1 MDDSIS
7 LILYRIQKSCIEI
20 SKLLHDEDLYKL
32 SSLSDK
38 INKSGDDMKKLDQ
51 QANDILKKNLIDLSC
66 IKAIASEEEINIIY
80 TDNYNGEYLISFDPL
95 DGSQNIGTNITTGTI
110 FGIFKWDNTSKI
122 TSGRSIVCA
131 GYCVYGAATQF
142 VLAYEKNVSLYQY
155 ITKEEKFILQ
165 RENIIIPK
173 SGKFYSINEA
183 YHKKWHLIKIRN
195 FVNKIREK
203 KSNRWVGCMVADIH
217 RTLLQGGCFLYPS
230 DTKNKQGKLRLFYEA
245 YPMAFIFENAKG
257 TAITDY
263 KASNNN
269 VNILDVLFPINIHQQ
284 IPVVFLGKE
293 ELSLYNQS

>member
-20 SKLLHDEDLYKL
+20 SKLLRDEDLYKL

-80 TDNYNGEYLISFDPL
+80 TDNYNGEYLISFDPF
-95 DGSQNIGTNITTGTI
+95 DGSLNIVTNITI
-110 FGIFKWDNTSKI
+110 EIFFGIFKWDNTSKI

-203 KSNRWVGCMVADIH
+203 KVIDGLDAWWLIYIE
-217 RTLLQGGCFLYPS
+217 LYY
-230 DTKNKQGKLRLFYEA
+230 R
-245 YPMAFIFENAKG
+245 
-257 TAITDY
+257 
-263 KASNNN
+263 
-269 VNILDVLFPINIHQQ
+269 V
-284 IPVVFLGKE
+284 VVFYTQVILKI
-293 ELSLYNQS
+293 NKVN